1 MKRKHLYFFAM
12 AVFISGVGVLASI
25 LVMTQHDA
33 NNHDDSKQSASHQ
46 HDEMNMP
53 GLHGKDTS
61 KREVDDLKTIFRD
74 HKGINRSVTN
84 LPNGI
89 KTATEAED
97 AQLRDAIISHVSMMV
112 TRLQDGKNPEVQ
124 IQSSTLDKL
133 FDFYDQI
140 ETEIELT
147 DLGVTVLQTS
157 SNPAVVKLLQTHA
170 AEVSEMSARGMAAVH
185 ARMKDASPK

>member
-1 MKRKHLYFFAM
+1 
-12 AVFISGVGVLASI
+12 
-25 LVMTQHDA
+25 
-33 NNHDDSKQSASHQ
+33 
-46 HDEMNMP
+46 
-53 GLHGKDTS
+53 
-61 KREVDDLKTIFRD
+61 KTIFRD
-74 HKGINRSVTN
+74 HKGISRSVTN

-89 KTATEAED
+89 KTTTEAED